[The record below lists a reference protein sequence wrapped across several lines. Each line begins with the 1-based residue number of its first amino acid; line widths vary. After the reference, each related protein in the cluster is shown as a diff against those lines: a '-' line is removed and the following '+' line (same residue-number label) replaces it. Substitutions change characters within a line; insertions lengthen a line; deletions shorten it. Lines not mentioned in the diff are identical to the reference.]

1 MLKRYMVLKVVKDL
15 GSGVADLIPYLSLL
29 TREAAEQ
36 IVATAMN
43 QDPGSKFL
51 IQEVGTA

>member
-1 MLKRYMVLKVVKDL
+1 MLKRYMVVRVVRDI
-15 GSGVADLIPYLSLL
+15 GSGVADLIPYIGLL

-36 IVATAMN
+36 IAARAMT
-43 QDPGSKFL
+43 QEPGSTFM

>member
-1 MLKRYMVLKVVKDL
+1 MLKRYMVVKVVKDI
-15 GSGVADLIPYLSLL
+15 GTGVADLIPYLALL

-43 QDPGSKFL
+43 QEPGSKFL
-51 IQEVGTA
+51 IQEVGAA

>member
-1 MLKRYMVLKVVKDL
+1 MLKRYVIVKVVKDI
-15 GSGVADLIPYLSLL
+15 GTGVADLIPYLGLL

-36 IVATAMN
+36 IVAVAMAKE
-43 QDPGSKFL
+43 PGSKFL

>member
-1 MLKRYMVLKVVKDL
+1 MLKRYMIVKVVKDI
-15 GSGVADLIPYLSLL
+15 GTGVADLIPYLGLL
-29 TREAAEQ
+29 TREAVEQ

-43 QDPGSKFL
+43 QDPNSKFL

>member
-1 MLKRYMVLKVVKDL
+1 MLKRYMVLKIVKDL